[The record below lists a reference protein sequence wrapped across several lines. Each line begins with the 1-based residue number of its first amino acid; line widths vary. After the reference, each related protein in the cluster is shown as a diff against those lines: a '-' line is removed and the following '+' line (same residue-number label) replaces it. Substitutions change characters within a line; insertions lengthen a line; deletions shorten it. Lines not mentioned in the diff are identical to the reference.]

1 MGANQADVSALDTT
15 CGALDCDT
23 DMKIIENPSDLSL
36 FQATQMGHLAALIY
50 LDNHIPKMK
59 DNASLNKDW
68 SNSSKE

>member
-36 FQATQMGHLAALIY
+36 FLETQMGHRVQLIY
-50 LDNHIPKMK
+50 LD
-59 DNASLNKDW
+59 
-68 SNSSKE
+68 SN